1 MLIERVGT
9 PISDRDVGTLED
21 EAWSLSLSLLSSGR
35 WSLSPLAGGLGVFV
49 FVFTG
54 EEGDETLKVRNTW
67 RMPVSGFDSDGW

>member
-1 MLIERVGT
+1 ME
-9 PISDRDVGTLED
+9 
-21 EAWSLSLSLLSSGR
+21 SLV
-35 WSLSPLAGGLGVFV
+35 GGLGVFV